1 MTLSHLI
8 AKSKL
13 TASRKQNYPALMR
26 VSGKTATS
34 SLLRRCHPEP
44 EPEPE
49 PELEAR
55 LLSTLGNWEG
65 QLGLISEV
73 LIPSLGV

>member
-8 AKSKL
+8 VKSKL

-44 EPEPE
+44 E
-49 PELEAR
+49 LEAR
-55 LLSTLGNWEG
+55 LLSTLGNWDG
-65 QLGLISEV
+65 QLGDS
-73 LIPSLGV
+73 SDSSTD

>member
-1 MTLSHLI
+1 
-8 AKSKL
+8 
-13 TASRKQNYPALMR
+13 MR

-49 PELEAR
+49 LEAR
-55 LLSTLGNWEG
+55 LPSTLGNWEG
-65 QLGLISEV
+65 QLGDS
-73 LIPSLGV
+73 SDSSTD